1 MILIPVDMKANKWQ
15 MLLFRIFLIRNT
27 ASLKK
32 KKNVID
38 NEHTYKDEPW
48 KLLFVTE

>member
-1 MILIPVDMKANKWQ
+1 MILIPVDMKANKWHAVISN
-15 MLLFRIFLIRNT
+15 IFNKKYCFI
-27 ASLKK
+27 KK